1 MHTTHP
7 MHTTHQNR
15 SSGARRG
22 FTITEAAAVA
32 AAVTVIAASTVP
44 VFRRVG
50 CNAMREQSAA
60 QLATLAAAHA
70 EYAADYNGRQF
81 TACPDNLGAFGGDFA
96 AYQQANGCVPPLVL
110 GTSSNGATT
119 SYAVGFGSCPGSLA
133 NGPALVPLT
142 FSGASQGFGSFR
154 LMNNRGFNSYVGGR
168 FYDQTFYAPD
178 DPAMK
183 RNIQRWI
190 NEGRDF
196 ETVGGG
202 FLASTYDYSPA
213 AMLHPRVFG
222 DGTSPTSPTYLSPNS
237 VPNGEGYKS
246 PSNAQCLHPSL
257 KTRLLERH
265 CMEPYLGMN
274 PNVPGGQ
281 TPYQWNHSH
290 FSRSH
295 AAFFD
300 GSVRL
305 FTSGEAM
312 DAEART
318 RIAGT
323 NVITPLW
330 LRSSPFG
337 SNGFYGAQS
346 HDFLVKTSAHYLT
359 TNGIRGRD
367 TLPPP

>member
-1 MHTTHP
+1 MHTMHTTH
-7 MHTTHQNR
+7 HNR
-15 SSGARRG
+15 SSRARRG

-81 TACPDNLGAFGGDFA
+81 TACPDNLGAFGGDFV
-96 AYQQANGCVPPLVL
+96 AYQQANGCLEPLIL
-110 GTSSNGATT
+110 GTSSTGSTWGYYLGCGGGGSSGNGVA
-119 SYAVGFGSCPGSLA
+119 YI
-133 NGPALVPLT
+133 PLT
-142 FSGASQGFGSFR
+142 FSGESQGFGSFR
-154 LMNNRGFNSYVGGR
+154 LMNNRGFNTYVGGR

-183 RNIQRWI
+183 RKVQRWI

-196 ETVGGG
+196 EYDNVNY
-202 FLASTYDYSPA
+202 LESTYDYSPA
-213 AMLHPRVFG
+213 AMYHPRVFG
-222 DGTSPTSPTYLSPNS
+222 DGTSPSSPTYLSPNS

-265 CMEPYLGMN
+265 CMEPYLGPN
-274 PNVPGGQ
+274 PAVAGGQ
-281 TPYQWNHSH
+281 TPYQWNHSYR
-290 FSRSH
+290 SRGLT
-295 AAFFD
+295 AFFD

-305 FTSGEAM
+305 FTAGEAM
-312 DAEART
+312 NSERRSFAPSG
-318 RIAGT
+318 GT
-323 NVITPLW
+323 APLW
-330 LRSSPFG
+330 LRGTPFG
-337 SNGFYGAQS
+337 FNGFYGARS
-346 HDFLVKTSAHYLT
+346 DDFLVQTSVHYLT

>member
-1 MHTTHP
+1 MHTTHT
-7 MHTTHQNR
+7 MHTTHHNR
-15 SSGARRG
+15 SPGARRG
-22 FTITEAAAVA
+22 FTIIEAAAVA

-70 EYAADYNGRQF
+70 EYAADFDGRQF

-110 GTSSNGATT
+110 GTSSNGTT
-119 SYAVGFGSCPGSLA
+119 WSYAVGFGSCPGTVA

-142 FSGASQGFGSFR
+142 FSVASQGFGSFR
-154 LMNNRGFNSYVGGR
+154 LMNNRGFNTYVGGR
-168 FYDQTFYAPD
+168 FYDQNFYAPD

-196 ETVGGG
+196 ETVSGG

-213 AMLHPRVFG
+213 AMFHPRVFG
-222 DGTSPTSPTYLSPNS
+222 DGTNPANPSYMSPNS
-237 VPNGEGYKS
+237 VPDGEGYKS

-257 KTRLLERH
+257 KTRLLERY
-265 CMEPYLGMN
+265 CMEPYLG
-274 PNVPGGQ
+274 PNHAPEFGQ
-281 TPYQWNHSH
+281 APYQWNHSYR
-290 FSRSH
+290 SRGI

-305 FTSGEAM
+305 FTAGEAM
-312 DAEART
+312 NSERRSFAPSG
-318 RIAGT
+318 GT
-323 NVITPLW
+323 APLW
-330 LRSSPFG
+330 LRSTPFG
-337 SNGFYGAQS
+337 GNGFFGAQAN
-346 HDFLVKTSAHYLT
+346 DAFVKTSVHYLT
-359 TNGIRGRD
+359 ANGIRGRD

>member
-1 MHTTHP
+1 MHT
-7 MHTTHQNR
+7 MHHNR
-15 SSGARRG
+15 LSRARRG

-32 AAVTVIAASTVP
+32 AAVTVVAASTVP

-60 QLATLAAAHA
+60 QLASLAAAHA
-70 EYAADYNGRQF
+70 EYAADFNGRQF

-110 GTSSNGATT
+110 GTSSTGTT
-119 SYAVGFGSCPGSLA
+119 WSYTVGSGSCPGSPE
-133 NGPALVPLT
+133 NGQALVPFN
-142 FSGASQGFGSFR
+142 FSASSANIGAYR
-154 LMNNRGFNSYVGGR
+154 LMNNRGFNTYVGGR

-183 RNIQRWI
+183 RKVQRWI

-196 ETVGGG
+196 EFDGVNY
-202 FLASTYDYSPA
+202 LESTYDYSPA
-213 AMLHPRVFG
+213 AMFHPRVFG
-222 DGTSPTSPTYLSPNS
+222 DGTNPASPSYLSPNS

-274 PNVPGGQ
+274 PNLPGGQ
-281 TPYQWNHSH
+281 TPFQWNHSYR
-290 FSRSH
+290 SRGL

-305 FTSGEAM
+305 FTAGEAM
-312 DAEART
+312 SSERRSFAPSGGA
-318 RIAGT
+318 A
-323 NVITPLW
+323 PLW
-330 LRSSPFG
+330 LRGTPLGF
-337 SNGFYGAQS
+337 NGFYGAQS
-346 HDFLVKTSAHYLT
+346 DDFLVETSVHYLT

-367 TLPPP
+367 TLPPQ